1 MNRRSTHTNGWVNF
15 PVDHPEWQNTNE
27 GGMFVKLVVC
37 DNRNFDN
44 RFGICCGVNVWDQIT
59 EQLIAD
65 DRRPMPED
73 CFGLEHYANEEEF
86 VRAYDDEV
94 RKKREWEEYHFPYIN
109 EKHPTD
115 RSYTSRP
122 YLASIVMGSTGWS
135 GYRDGV
141 GLWHCGYNDLTEEGR
156 ALYDNIARLYPS
168 CNLHLLTFLDT

>member
-1 MNRRSTHTNGWVNF
+1 MNRRSNEKNGWVNF
-15 PVDHPEWQNTNE
+15 PVNDPSWQNTKE

-37 DNRNFDN
+37 DDRDFDDQ
-44 RFGICCGVNVWDQIT
+44 FGVCCGVNVWDQVT

-65 DRRPMPED
+65 DRRPQPED
-73 CFGLEHYANEEEF
+73 CLSLEHYASEAEF
-86 VRAYDDEV
+86 VQAFEDEQ

-141 GLWHCGYNDLTEEGR
+141 GLWHCTYDDFTEDGKNLYNSIQK
-156 ALYDNIARLYPS
+156 LYSN
-168 CNLHLLTFLDT
+168 CTLHLLTFLDT